1 MSQQANVTQIDA
13 IKHFRSVLVQY
24 QAALRDACELL
35 NYEGG
40 RGVDW
45 VDVDRASYWPA
56 EVRRLEEA
64 LVAAK
69 NALEQCNLRAYG
81 DSRASCIDEKK
92 AVQRTN
98 SRLNH
103 AREMVKKTR
112 SWKMRIHRDGDEFQ
126 TRIVQVTDY
135 ADADLPKAIAA
146 LDRMIA
152 ALEQYAS
159 RGDTPPQATPASTV
173 PKPFSETEGASD
185 SAQ

>member
-24 QAALRDACELL
+24 QAQMRDACELL

-45 VDVDRASYWPA
+45 VDVDRSSYWPA

-64 LVAAK
+64 LGAAK

-81 DSRASCIDEKK
+81 DERASCIDEKK
-92 AVQRTN
+92 AVTRIN
-98 SRLNH
+98 SRLNL
-103 AREMVKKTR
+103 AREKVKQTR
-112 SWKMRIHRDGDEFQ
+112 SWKMRIQRDGDEFQ

-152 ALEQYAS
+152 ALEQYAARS
-159 RGDTPPQATPASTV
+159 ETPPASATASGV
-173 PKPFSETEGASD
+173 KSPPSGEGAGD
-185 SAQ
+185 SA